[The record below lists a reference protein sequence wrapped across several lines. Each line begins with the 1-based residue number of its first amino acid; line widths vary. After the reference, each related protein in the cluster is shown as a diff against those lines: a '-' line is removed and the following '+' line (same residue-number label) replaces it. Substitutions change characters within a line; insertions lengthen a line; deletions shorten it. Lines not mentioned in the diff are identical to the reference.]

1 MEKIDSRRL
10 PESALNE
17 RRRRAVKMR
26 RAGIPVREVARQCE
40 LSTHTVVEAHKAFRI
55 GGWKAVSIHRHGRP
69 VGSGRMLTVEQEKKI
84 QRLIQDRTPDQLKLA
99 YALWTRQAVS
109 ELIDAT
115 YGIRLTVRNM
125 GKYLKRWGF
134 TPQRPL
140 KKAYEQSP
148 EAVAKWVGEE
158 YPQIAKAAKTEG
170 AEILWSDETGLRSDD
185 VRGRGYAPKG
195 KTPVVLANANRAK
208 LSVIS
213 TVTNK
218 GQMRWKVFSG
228 ALNAKILIGFM
239 KRLVHGR
246 KKRVFLILD
255 NLRVHHSK
263 ALKKWLA
270 ENQEKIQVFY
280 LPSYSPELNPDEL
293 LNADLKQR
301 ITKAAPARNKMALTR
316 TAIGSMR
323 SIQKQRAASRN
334 SLSGSKDI
342 SGRKTSAMPPRSNA
356 SGPGQYDL
364 IVAFAKANSSIGS
377 DASNFNLQQRIA
389 AGYIMN
395 TTRSTSCTFRPG
407 CASSKPTS
415 RRPDTR

>member
-26 RAGIPVREVARQCE
+26 EAGIPVREVARQCE
-40 LSTHTVVEAHKAFRI
+40 LSTHTVVEAHKAFRM
-55 GGWKAVSIHRHGRP
+55 GGRKAVSIHRQGRP
-69 VGSGRMLTVEQEKKI
+69 VGSGRMLMVEQEKKI
-84 QRLIQDRTPDQLKLA
+84 QLLIQDRTPDQLKLA
-99 YALWTRQAVS
+99 YALWTCQAVS
-109 ELIDAT
+109 DLIDAT

-134 TPQRPL
+134 TPQWPL
-140 KKAYEQSP
+140 TKAYEQSP
-148 EAVAKWVGEE
+148 EAVAKWEKEE

-170 AEILWSDETGLRSDD
+170 AEILWGDETGLRSD
-185 VRGRGYAPKG
+185 
-195 KTPVVLANANRAK
+195 AK

-218 GQMRWKVFSG
+218 GEMRWKVFSG

-246 KKRVFLILD
+246 TQRVFLILD
-255 NLRVHHSK
+255 NLRAHHSK
-263 ALKKWLA
+263 AVKKWLA

-293 LNADLKQR
+293 LNADLKQCA
-301 ITKAAPARNKMALTR
+301 TKAAQARKKMALTR

-323 SIQKQRAASRN
+323 NIQKQPERVKEYFGQKDVCYAA
-334 SLSGSKDI
+334 
-342 SGRKTSAMPPRSNA
+342 A
-356 SGPGQYDL
+356 
-364 IVAFAKANSSIGS
+364 
-377 DASNFNLQQRIA
+377 
-389 AGYIMN
+389 
-395 TTRSTSCTFRPG
+395 
-407 CASSKPTS
+407 
-415 RRPDTR
+415 

>member
-1 MEKIDSRRL
+1 MIVNRFKQDGLRGIESGRR
-10 PESALNE
+10 
-17 RRRRAVKMR
+17 
-26 RAGIPVREVARQCE
+26 
-40 LSTHTVVEAHKAFRI
+40 
-55 GGWKAVSIHRHGRP
+55 GRP
-69 VGSGRMLTVEQEKKI
+69 AGSCRTLTPKQEEQI
-84 QRLIQDRTPDQLKLA
+84 QRMISDKRPEQLKLDF
-99 YALWTRQAVS
+99 ALWTRAAVML
-109 ELIDAT
+109 LIE
-115 YGIRLTVRNM
+115 RECTVRIPVRSV
-125 GKYLKRWGF
+125 GEYLKRWGF

-356 SGPGQYDL
+356 SGPGQY
-364 IVAFAKANSSIGS
+364 
-377 DASNFNLQQRIA
+377 
-389 AGYIMN
+389 
-395 TTRSTSCTFRPG
+395 
-407 CASSKPTS
+407 
-415 RRPDTR
+415 